1 MLAFLLAAAAAA
13 AASQPVAP
21 AAAVWSTTGSP
32 GGVTS
37 VVGRVRTGGRIVADR
52 FVADAR
58 LAKEERGAFAG
69 TPARRG
75 SCAWASAARPF
86 TRLRRFAAN
95 GRLLW
100 AWRADREE
108 QAIRLRA
115 TDQADC
121 LSPSGGRLTV
131 VAYRLAPGEAVTPLG
146 DAVVAVDRRPR
157 FVKAERVGSPEA
169 DIVGW
174 RRGAPATLLVEMP
187 DGRGGASAREVAIP

>member
-1 MLAFLLAAAAAA
+1 MTLAFLLAAATAA
-13 AASQPVAP
+13 QPIAP
-21 AAAVWSTTGSP
+21 AAAVWSTIGPP

-58 LAKEERGAFAG
+58 LAKEERGAFAE

-86 TRLRRFAAN
+86 TRLRRFAGN

-100 AWRADREE
+100 TWRADREE
-108 QAIRLRA
+108 QALRLHA
-115 TDQADC
+115 TNAADC

-131 VAYRLAPGEAVTPLG
+131 VSYRLAPGEEVTPLG
-146 DAVVAVDRRPR
+146 NAVVAVDRRPG
-157 FVKAERVGSPEA
+157 FADAKGIGSREA
-169 DIVGW
+169 DIIGW
-174 RRGAPATLLVEMP
+174 RRGAPSMLLVEMS
-187 DGRGGASAREVAIP
+187 DGGGNASMRQVAVP